1 MACKGSGVQIPSAPL
16 LIMKTFFIETKELFF
31 SQGIIAFLSIIQV
44 AYTAKLLGPSNY
56 GKIALYIAIT
66 GTVFRILSSRNADV
80 VLLFLGEKNEI
91 KILHFLILDFLLGAV
106 SFLITNLIFFSAD
119 DILNLNFR
127 MNSLFI
133 IFYLFSRIFLN
144 FNETFKGLVT
154 YQGKLKI
161 YSYFESGTIILRFIL
176 VILFL
181 TLDPSVNN
189 YFLAL
194 GIYSVTSGVISFI
207 YVLRNKLKIN
217 DYSISFIKFVGNIK
231 NSFLKIRIDQAIGVI
246 PTHLDIIIIGFFTD
260 SYEVGIYQFAKKLI
274 EPINY
279 LVVALNPWILNK
291 LKLSNSFSFKILFI
305 KILSPIAIILVS
317 AYYFYG
323 KTAIIFLS
331 SNDYLNSFTPL
342 MILLVGFIFYFLT
355 FWTRQ
360 YLLINNSILSHTRA
374 RIINTIVFIISSS
387 IFIDMY
393 SYNGIAL
400 SISLGII
407 SHKLYELKEYFKVKK
422 L

>member
-1 MACKGSGVQIPSAPL
+1 
-16 LIMKTFFIETKELFF
+16 MKTFFIETKELFF

>member
-1 MACKGSGVQIPSAPL
+1 M
-16 LIMKTFFIETKELFF
+16 
-31 SQGIIAFLSIIQV
+31 
-44 AYTAKLLGPSNY
+44 
-56 GKIALYIAIT
+56 
-66 GTVFRILSSRNADV
+66 
-80 VLLFLGEKNEI
+80 
-91 KILHFLILDFLLGAV
+91 
-106 SFLITNLIFFSAD
+106 
-119 DILNLNFR
+119 
-127 MNSLFI
+127 
-133 IFYLFSRIFLN
+133 
-144 FNETFKGLVT
+144 
-154 YQGKLKI
+154 
-161 YSYFESGTIILRFIL
+161 
-176 VILFL
+176 
-181 TLDPSVNN
+181 
-189 YFLAL
+189 
-194 GIYSVTSGVISFI
+194 
-207 YVLRNKLKIN
+207 
-217 DYSISFIKFVGNIK
+217 
-231 NSFLKIRIDQAIGVI
+231 
-246 PTHLDIIIIGFFTD
+246 
-260 SYEVGIYQFAKKLI
+260 
-274 EPINY
+274 
-279 LVVALNPWILNK
+279 
-291 LKLSNSFSFKILFI
+291 SNSFSFKILFI